1 MHAPT
6 EIGDLVTLG
15 ADVEWP
21 DSDAATAM
29 QQALATS
36 GDELGRLG
44 ELAEWIA
51 GVQGRCPPRDLARVR
66 TIVFGASAS
75 VPGSASLATIAE
87 LVSSG
92 VRMVPRRDGSV
103 SEGFAAGA
111 ALADEEVDRG
121 ADLLIVAL
129 RGPDAGTPALALVS
143 VLTNT
148 EPVKVLPR
156 GAGLAPDMWM
166 ARAVAVRDARRRGM
180 PHRAQP
186 AELLEEIGGV
196 DVAAAAGFLLRAAAR
211 RTPVLLDGLPA
222 ATAALVA
229 YEAQPRAVRWWRSA
243 DLSPEPAHELALTKL
258 GQRSVLDLATGLGDG
273 TAGLLAALVLR
284 AAIRTVAEIA
294 APAEAATE
302 LPT

>member
-1 MHAPT
+1 MQAPT
-6 EIGDLVTLG
+6 EISDLVTLG

-29 QQALATS
+29 QKTLAAS
-36 GDELGRLG
+36 SDELGRLG

-51 GVQGRCPPRDLARVR
+51 GVQGRCPPHDFARIR
-66 TIVFGASAS
+66 TIVFGASATA
-75 VPGSASLATIAE
+75 GDSASLAAIAD
-87 LVSSG
+87 LVGSG
-92 VRMVPRRDGSV
+92 VRPVPRRDGSV
-103 SEGFAAGA
+103 AEAFAAGA
-111 ALADEEVDRG
+111 ALADEEVDSG
-121 ADLLIVAL
+121 ADLLVVAL
-129 RGPDAGTPALALVS
+129 QGPDAGTPSLTLVS

-156 GAGLAPDMWM
+156 GGGLAPDVWM
-166 ARAVAVRDARRRGM
+166 ERAVAVRDARRRGM

-186 AELLEEIGGV
+186 AELLEEVGGV
-196 DVAAAAGFLLRAAAR
+196 DVAATAGFLLRAAAR

-222 ATAALVA
+222 ATAALAA

-258 GQRSVLDLATGLGDG
+258 GQRSVLDLGTGLGDG
-273 TAGLLAALVLR
+273 TAGLLAALMLR
-284 AAIRTVAEIA
+284 AAIRTVAELA
-294 APAEAATE
+294 APVEAATD